1 MKQVILPAVLA
12 LVCFAASLVGTYAV
26 VPKPA
31 PEDAAAD
38 SLAVAEAEAKP
49 RSTIRNADAPAVFDA
64 ALQDSLSVL
73 RRELDDARRELE
85 TAGTPP
91 VDRQAEAQAL
101 SGTLSKLEDA
111 ELRAILTRLDL
122 EVVEMLYAASSAR
135 NRTRLLQAL
144 PSDRAAR
151 FVRYLTTG
159 SAGDDAPAP
168 VAESPVSEAAPATP
182 TETQG

>member
-12 LVCFAASLVGTYAV
+12 LVCFVSSLAGTYAF
-26 VPKPA
+26 VPKPT
-31 PEDAAAD
+31 PDPVTD
-38 SLAVAEAEAKP
+38 SLAVAEPEP
-49 RSTIRNADAPAVFDA
+49 STIVMSAEPPAVFDA
-64 ALQDSLSVL
+64 ALQDSLAVL
-73 RRELDDARRELE
+73 RRELDAAHRALE
-85 TAGTPP
+85 TADAPP

-111 ELRAILTRLDL
+111 ELRAILQRLDL
-122 EVVEMLYAASSAR
+122 DVVEMLYAASSAR

-159 SAGDDAPAP
+159 SAGADAP
-168 VAESPVSEAAPATP
+168 VAERPVSETAPATLA
-182 TETQG
+182 ETQG

>member
-1 MKQVILPAVLA
+1 MKQVILPAILA
-12 LVCFAASLVGTYAV
+12 LVCFVASLAGTYAF

-31 PEDAAAD
+31 PNTVDAD
-38 SLAVAEAEAKP
+38 SLAVAEAGP
-49 RSTIRNADAPAVFDA
+49 RTTIRNADPPAVLDV
-64 ALQDSLSVL
+64 ALQDSLSIL
-73 RRELDDARRELE
+73 RTELDAARRELE
-85 TAGTPP
+85 SAGAPP

-111 ELRAILTRLDL
+111 ELRAILQRLDL
-122 EVVEMLYAASSAR
+122 DVVEMLYAASSAR

-159 SAGDDAPAP
+159 SAGADAPAP
-168 VAESPVSEAAPATP
+168 VSESPVSEAPAAAP

>member
-12 LVCFAASLVGTYAV
+12 LVCFVASLAGTYAV

-31 PEDAAAD
+31 PEPDAAD
-38 SLAVAEAEAKP
+38 SLAVAEAESTP
-49 RSTIRNADAPAVFDA
+49 RTTIRNPNAPAVFDA

-73 RRELDDARRELE
+73 RRELDDARRALE
-85 TAGTPP
+85 TADGPP

-111 ELRAILTRLDL
+111 ELRAILQRLDL

-159 SAGDDAPAP
+159 SAGADVPASI
-168 VAESPVSEAAPATP
+168 AESPVSEATPAAPME
-182 TETQG
+182 TEG